1 MTIKKIEEF
10 LYSEKGR
17 EIEEKAIRGIAEN
30 KNIIFQFVEPGVAP
44 NTNGKIVSYP
54 KTEFSEEEI
63 KKIKALQKKY
73 DLDEYSA
80 FWINLRGTILHE
92 TGHILYSQDMLK
104 YLRQESEKRNPDI
117 KLIQNI
123 TNIYEDAF
131 IERTLSEE
139 FLGAEK
145 FLSYSNESCLPAPEE
160 IQEMDKKLS
169 EFAKFD
175 RYITFKVIVGEEL
188 PLTMSEKTLEC
199 IEETLPLFE
208 KAAREIN
215 SLTRFSYVF
224 KIIEIIKKYF
234 NDFSSLNYKT
244 IAIIK
249 NAEGL
254 KRNPKRDSDPSTEI
268 EVESSGTDKEGS
280 NSEKEG
286 KNNGEKTGSTENSSL
301 DNKDSSGSKGNSS
314 KNGEN
319 SNSTENISGNG
330 NSSND
335 KKFDFTTENN
345 QGKKNKDAIGKEL
358 EAENQ
363 EDQNKKNGSDKIKGS
378 MTDKSRAT
386 NVFYKNPEASEKIAY
401 EDAMK
406 KYSGI
411 IKKYSREFKKL
422 IERKEEG
429 YERKLSMGSCLD
441 SRNFCDKKD
450 RIWKSRRD
458 SKETAELY
466 ITLVVDCSGSMYDRI
481 STAREAIALMSSIA
495 NEAKIPVQ
503 VIGFNFSNKVEQ
515 YHVLSF
521 NDKFEKKKEN
531 IFKLFSD
538 GCNRDSYT
546 AEYVYRQLSAL
557 EQTNSRRKDLVI
569 WISDGLPSAYSG
581 GENGEAMTKK
591 AVSILEKS
599 IQREVLAIAL
609 GDINLQKSLEK
620 EFKKVLLC
628 DNIDR
633 LPGILCNILRKNF
646 LKNYQ

>member
-44 NTNGKIVSYP
+44 NTDGKVVSYP
-54 KTEFSEEEI
+54 KTEFSEEGI

-139 FLGAEK
+139 FLGVEK
-145 FLSYSNESCLPAPEE
+145 FLSYSNENCLPTPEE
-160 IQEMDKKLS
+160 IQEMDKNLS
-169 EFAKFD
+169 EFSKFD

-215 SLTRFSYVF
+215 SLKRFSYSF

-254 KRNPKRDSDPSTEI
+254 KRNPKRTSDPSTEI

-280 NSEKEG
+280 DSEKEG
-286 KNNGEKTGSTENSSL
+286 NNGEESESTENSSL
-301 DNKDSSGSKGNSS
+301 DNQNSSGSKGNSS

-319 SNSTENISGNG
+319 SDSTENISGNG
-330 NSSND
+330 NSSNN
-335 KKFDFTTENN
+335 KKPDFTTENN

-378 MTDKSRAT
+378 MTDKSRST

-406 KYSGI
+406 K
-411 IKKYSREFKKL
+411 RL
-422 IERKEEG
+422 
-429 YERKLSMGSCLD
+429 
-441 SRNFCDKKD
+441 RN
-450 RIWKSRRD
+450 
-458 SKETAELY
+458 
-466 ITLVVDCSGSMYDRI
+466 
-481 STAREAIALMSSIA
+481 
-495 NEAKIPVQ
+495 N
-503 VIGFNFSNKVEQ
+503 
-515 YHVLSF
+515 
-521 NDKFEKKKEN
+521 
-531 IFKLFSD
+531 
-538 GCNRDSYT
+538 
-546 AEYVYRQLSAL
+546 
-557 EQTNSRRKDLVI
+557 
-569 WISDGLPSAYSG
+569 
-581 GENGEAMTKK
+581 
-591 AVSILEKS
+591 
-599 IQREVLAIAL
+599 
-609 GDINLQKSLEK
+609 
-620 EFKKVLLC
+620 KKVFQR
-628 DNIDR
+628 IQ
-633 LPGILCNILRKNF
+633 KT
-646 LKNYQ
+646 Y